1 MPFGSPEALTSSPE
15 HACLSCR
22 QRPPHFDQALA
33 AGIFEGTLREAIHI
47 FKYQAVWALGRPLA
61 EWMASQVNVTTLLDM
76 VMPVPL
82 HTRRLRERGF
92 NQALLLAHGIA
103 VRFAIPLVL
112 DNLVRIRFTRPQVE
126 LSGRDRMENVSG
138 AFALRSPEAMN
149 GKRVLLIDDV
159 FTTGATLNEC
169 SRVLKH
175 AGAAS
180 VTAFTLARVGG

>member
-1 MPFGSPEALTSSPE
+1 
-15 HACLSCR
+15 
-22 QRPPHFDQALA
+22 
-33 AGIFEGTLREAIHI
+33 
-47 FKYQAVWALGRPLA
+47 
-61 EWMASQVNVTTLLDM
+61 
-76 VMPVPL
+76 
-82 HTRRLRERGF
+82 
-92 NQALLLAHGIA
+92 
-103 VRFAIPLVL
+103 
-112 DNLVRIRFTRPQVE
+112 
-126 LSGRDRMENVSG
+126 MENVSG